1 MITPELTKEIC
12 FRNYEGINQRL
23 QEKMTELTAVL
34 LMLLL
39 IAFDVWI
46 VRKIW
51 QYHKE
56 QKLEKF
62 KQTLR
67 KWLKRKMKII
77 LQWMSER
84 TR

>member
-1 MITPELTKEIC
+1 
-12 FRNYEGINQRL
+12 
-23 QEKMTELTAVL
+23 
-34 LMLLL
+34 MLLL